1 MLDEKDL
8 QAIAQ
13 LMSAMENRIDG
24 KLSALEGR
32 IDGKLTALENRID
45 GKLTALED
53 RIDEKLV
60 RQKKEILDE
69 ATHRMKVLLDAEV
82 TPKFN
87 LLAEGQEDILR
98 RMPSEED
105 MDIIDGRLST
115 LEALVKKHS
124 REIAA
129 LKQAQ

>member
-13 LMSAMENRIDG
+13 LMSAM
-24 KLSALEGR
+24 
-32 IDGKLTALENRID
+32 
-45 GKLTALED
+45 ED

-105 MDIIDGRLST
+105 MDIIDGRLAT

-124 REIAA
+124 REIAS

>member
-1 MLDEKDL
+1 MLEEKDL

-13 LMSAMENRIDG
+13 LMSAMEG
-24 KLSALEGR
+24 
-32 IDGKLTALENRID
+32 
-45 GKLTALED
+45 
-53 RIDEKLV
+53 RIDEKLA
-60 RQKKEILDE
+60 RQKREILDE

-98 RMPSEED
+98 RMPSEDD
-105 MDIIDGRLST
+105 MDIIDSRLST

-129 LKQAQ
+129 LKHAQ